1 MKALKDY
8 TVVASGKV
16 RETAYNKLNSMVNF
30 ISWQQGGRIPKDE
43 FAARLAQA
51 DALYST
57 GNIVI
62 DEKLLAMAPNL
73 KVVAQA
79 SVGYDN
85 IDVAAC
91 AERGIPVGNT
101 PGVLVDAV
109 ADLAYGLILDSARRI
124 VQADAHVKKGL
135 WGQRVPIGLAVDL
148 AGKTLGIVGM
158 GDIGSAIAKRA
169 QVSKMQVVYHNRH
182 QRVDD
187 AELGVT
193 YMPTLD
199 KLLSESDFVLLA
211 VTLNPSTKHMLN
223 EAAFA
228 KMKQGSRLINIS
240 RGAVVDTEAL
250 YEALH
255 SGKLAYA
262 ALDVT
267 DPEPLPAEHKL
278 LTLDNITV
286 TPHIASA
293 TVETRDAM
301 ALLTADNILAGLQGL
316 PLPAQ
321 VKLK

>member
-1 MKALKDY
+1 MKSLQDY

-16 RETAYNKLNSMVNF
+16 RQAAFDKLNSMVNF
-30 ISWQQGGRIPKDE
+30 VSWQQGGRIPKEE
-43 FAARLAQA
+43 FAARLANA

-91 AERGIPVGNT
+91 AARGIPVGHT

-135 WGQRVPIGLAVDL
+135 WGQRQPFGVTVDL

-169 QVSKMQVVYHNRH
+169 QVSKMKVVYHNRS
-182 QRVDD
+182 QRNDD
-187 AELGVT
+187 AALGVS
-193 YMPTLD
+193 YKSALNE
-199 KLLSESDFVLLA
+199 LLQESDFVVAA
-211 VTLNPSTKHMLN
+211 VTLNPSTKHLFN
-223 EAAFA
+223 QAAFGQ
-228 KMKQGSRLINIS
+228 MKQGSHLINIS
-240 RGAVVDTEAL
+240 RGAVVDSEAL

-255 SGKLAYA
+255 SGRLAYA

-278 LTLDNITV
+278 LTLENITV

-293 TVETRDAM
+293 TAETRDAM
-301 ALLTADNILAGLQGL
+301 ALLTADNILAALQGL

>member
-16 RETAYNKLNSMVNF
+16 REAAYNKLNSMVNF

-51 DALYST
+51 DAIYST

-135 WGQRVPIGLAVDL
+135 WGQRLPIGLAVDL

-158 GDIGSAIAKRA
+158 GDIGSAVAKRA

-187 AELGVT
+187 TELGVT

-199 KLLSESDFVLLA
+199 KLLAESDFVLLA

-240 RGAVVDTEAL
+240 RGAVVDTDAL
-250 YEALH
+250 YAALH

>member
-43 FAARLAQA
+43 LAARLAQA

-62 DEKLLAMAPNL
+62 DEKLLSMAPNL

-158 GDIGSAIAKRA
+158 GDIGSAVAKRA
-169 QVSKMQVVYHNRH
+169 QVSQMQVVYHNRH

-240 RGAVVDTEAL
+240 RGAVVDTDAL
-250 YEALH
+250 YAALH

>member
-16 RETAYNKLNSMVNF
+16 REAAYNKLNSMVNF

-43 FAARLAQA
+43 LAARLAQA